1 MKRLSIF
8 IMLLLVLT
16 ACGSSDPEELTLL
29 EGEQADEVADYLR
42 SYKENMIESV
52 NTGDFNNL
60 EPYLITNN
68 SFYHSLRRYTSD
80 LHGEGTTKQLNQ
92 FDVNAVY
99 EDEIGE
105 IHADVDEMVTLYERG
120 EESEIFRE
128 LRFELV
134 RGGDDSLRIVTI
146 KERK

>member
-1 MKRLSIF
+1 MQKLCIYF
-8 IMLLLVLT
+8 MLLIALT
-16 ACGSSDPEELTLL
+16 ACGSSEPEELILL
-29 EGEQADEVADYLR
+29 EGEQADEVADFLL

-52 NTGDFNNL
+52 NTGDFNKL

-68 SFYHSLRRYTSD
+68 SFYHSLRRYSSD
-80 LHGEGTTKQLNQ
+80 LHGERSTKELDH
-92 FDVNAVY
+92 FDVQAVY

-105 IHADVDEMVTLYERG
+105 IHSDVDEVVTLYEHG
-120 EESEIFRE
+120 EEKKISRK

-134 RGGDDSLRIVTI
+134 RGGDDSFRIVTI